1 MERVLQ
7 CVAVQA
13 CELLMSKLCYAPLLS
28 FHCGRGDSQRR
39 FLNGSQACGGHAV
52 SPALHD
58 DGTLGRMRAE
68 DVSHH

>member
-28 FHCGRGDSQRR
+28 FHCGW
-39 FLNGSQACGGHAV
+39 
-52 SPALHD
+52 
-58 DGTLGRMRAE
+58 
-68 DVSHH
+68 